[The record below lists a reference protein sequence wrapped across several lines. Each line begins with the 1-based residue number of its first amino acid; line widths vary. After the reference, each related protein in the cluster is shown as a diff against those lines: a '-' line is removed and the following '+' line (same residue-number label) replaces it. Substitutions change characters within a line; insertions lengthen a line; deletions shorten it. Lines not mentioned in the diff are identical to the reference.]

1 MMTLDDILKG
11 IEIITLE
18 GEPSGQISSVS
29 FDSRVTV
36 PGDLFVAVR
45 GSEAD
50 GHAYIDSALRA
61 GAVAIICEELPE
73 RRDKGV
79 VWIRV
84 KDSAKALGAA
94 ASNYYGNPSGE
105 LKLVGVTGTNGK
117 TTVATLLYR
126 LYRSLG
132 YPAGLLSTVA
142 NYINDHRIE
151 ATHTTPDPVQ
161 LHRLLAEMVQSGC
174 EYAFMEVSSHAVVQQ
189 RISGVTFTGA
199 LFTNLTHDHLDYHG
213 TFANYLA
220 AKKGLFDSIGKNAFA
235 LYNGDDRNGQVMVQ
249 NCKAD
254 LHSFSLRG
262 NADFT
267 ARVIEHRFEGML
279 LRIGESEISTQFTG
293 RFNASNLLAVYGAA
307 KLLGAKELELLTAMS
322 LLVPVEGRFETI
334 ISPTGIRGIVDYA
347 HTPDALTNLLS
358 AVNEMREPG
367 NRIITVVGAGGDRDR
382 TKRAAMASIAVS
394 ISDILVLTSDNPR
407 NEDPEAIIDEMMTGV
422 EQGSEKRVLRVT
434 SRADAIK
441 TAVMLADSSDIIVI
455 AGKGHETYQEVKG
468 VRSHFDD
475 REVLRDIFSRS
486 INSKE

>member
-1 MMTLDDILKG
+1 MITVDDILRG
-11 IEIITLE
+11 IEILTLE
-18 GEPSGQISSVS
+18 GELSGQISSVS
-29 FDSRVTV
+29 FDSRHTG

-45 GSEAD
+45 GNETD
-50 GHAYIDSALRA
+50 GHGYIGDALRA

-73 RRDKGV
+73 KRDKGV
-79 VWIRV
+79 CWIRV
-84 KDSAKALGAA
+84 RDSAKALGEA
-94 ASNYYGNPSGE
+94 ASSYYGNPSAD
-105 LKLVGVTGTNGK
+105 LRLVGVTGTNGK

-142 NYINDHRIE
+142 NYINDQRIE

-161 LHRLLAEMVQSGC
+161 LNRLLAEMVRSGC

-189 RISGVTFTGA
+189 RIAGLTFRGA

-213 TFANYLA
+213 TFSNYIA
-220 AKKGLFDSIGKNAFA
+220 AKKGLFDSLGKNAFA
-235 LYNGDDRNGQVMVQ
+235 LYNADDRNGQVMVQ
-249 NCKAD
+249 NCKAAVR
-254 LHSFSLRG
+254 SFSLRG

-267 ARVIEHRFEGML
+267 ARVVEHRFEGML
-279 LRIGESEISTQFTG
+279 LRIGETEISTQFTG

-307 KLLGAKELELLTAMS
+307 EMLGTTGLELFTAIS

-347 HTPDALTNLLS
+347 HTPDALSNVLS
-358 AVNEMREPG
+358 AVSEMREQG

-382 TKRAAMASIAVS
+382 TKRPAMASIAVS
-394 ISDILVLTSDNPR
+394 MSDIVVLTSDNPR
-407 NEDPEAIIDEMMTGV
+407 SEDPERIIDEMMTGV
-422 EQGSEKRVLRVT
+422 EPGSEKRVLRVT

-441 TAVMLADSSDIIVI
+441 TAVMLADGSDIIVI

-468 VRSHFDD
+468 VKSHFDD
-475 REVLRDIFSRS
+475 REVLREFFLKN
-486 INSKE
+486 INN